1 MTDTMGFSDILQRRV
16 RLGSW
21 QDQKV
26 STYQRILEKLEAG
39 DWANASELAS
49 YFVDEAAVCW
59 KLYRQWLSDLEG
71 FLRDEGT
78 SEEDLSAIRE
88 RLVELTVL
96 PDGSVFDSFALWDRF
111 NAQIA
116 DVVAAT
122 EAHDA
127 STARRIMDEAK
138 EVWRQTHDRDVDM
151 TYYYMSETARRFGDD
166 AIPRMYERVLVPLFA
181 WRYEKFDIDKHPWD
195 EGLETLL
202 YVSCEAMRGHLSGPE
217 RNGDFELEEL
227 ADRFVLKFD
236 ACGSGGRTLR
246 GDWIEN
252 TPARMEAPYNFRVSE
267 EERDWN
273 HFQKGVCLYCAHC
286 IILMEHMPMDRFGY
300 PVRVVEPPIYP
311 DTNKDPAVRQKCQW
325 TMYKDPTTAPEE
337 VYTRSG
343 RTKPA
348 EFGSRAHGA
357 VDLPDPTVFRMPGS
371 G

>member
-26 STYQRILEKLEAG
+26 STYQRILEALDEG
-39 DWANASELAS
+39 DFANASELAA

-59 KLYRQWLSDLEG
+59 QLYRQWLADLEG

-78 SEEDLSAIRE
+78 PEAELTEIRE
-88 RLVELTVL
+88 HLDELTVL
-96 PDGSVFDSFALWDRF
+96 PEGTPFDTFALWEEFKALIDDV
-111 NAQIA
+111 IA
-116 DVVAAT
+116 AARLK
-122 EAHDA
+122 DA
-127 STARRIMDEAK
+127 DTARELMPRAK
-138 EVWRQTHDRDVDM
+138 EVWRRTHDRDVDK
-151 TYYYMSETARRFGDD
+151 TYYYMSETARRYGDD
-166 AIPRMYERVLVPLFA
+166 AIPRMYDRVLLPLFA

-202 YVSCEAMRGHLSGPE
+202 YVSCEAMRGHLVGPE
-217 RNGDFELEEL
+217 RTGDFELEEYV
-227 ADRFVLKFD
+227 DRFELKFD
-236 ACGSGGRTLR
+236 PCGSGGRTLR

-273 HFQKGVCLYCAHC
+273 HYQKGVCLYCAHC
-286 IILMEHMPMDRFGY
+286 VILMEHMPMDRFGY
-300 PVRVVEPPIYP
+300 PVRVVDPPIYGATDESGAP
-311 DTNKDPAVRQKCQW
+311 MKCKW
-325 TMYKDPTTAPEE
+325 TMYKDPTTVPEE
-337 VYTRSG
+337 FYERSG
-343 RTKPA
+343 RTKPT